1 MKASHLQREL
11 ADNNAKANVA
21 ARRHERERQLFAS
34 KLQRVATLLEAAMP
48 SLGIEVPPADDT
60 STDSLFDFVVG
71 AIGRLE
77 ALPLVFDQAMK
88 RSVDAAVTAAA
99 NTVLPRVYHLAPE
112 FPFAR
117 LFEDY
122 EEDAD
127 RRAVLA
133 ATAPIIEEL
142 LRRLRRA

>member
-1 MKASHLQREL
+1 M
-11 ADNNAKANVA
+11 
-21 ARRHERERQLFAS
+21 
-34 KLQRVATLLEAAMP
+34 
-48 SLGIEVPPADDT
+48 
-60 STDSLFDFVVG
+60 
-71 AIGRLE
+71 
-77 ALPLVFDQAMK
+77 FDQAMK

-117 LFEDY
+117 FFEDY

-127 RRAVLA
+127 RRAALA
-133 ATAPIIEEL
+133 AAAPFVEEL